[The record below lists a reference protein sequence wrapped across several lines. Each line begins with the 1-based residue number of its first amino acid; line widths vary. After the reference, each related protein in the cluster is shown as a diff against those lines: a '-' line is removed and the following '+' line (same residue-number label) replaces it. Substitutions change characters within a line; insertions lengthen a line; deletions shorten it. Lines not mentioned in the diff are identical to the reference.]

1 MRRYET
7 IFIVDPDISEE
18 VRNQLF
24 TKSKDLI
31 AAMNGFLA
39 EFDEWGARKLAY
51 AIKKKTRGYYVRMD
65 YCGDGA
71 LVAELERTFRLDE
84 KYLKFM
90 TILLADDADP
100 EKVKAELEDKE
111 KAAAEAAAATEEA
124 TAEAAKETEKEAA
137 AEAAPETE
145 SKEKE

>member
-18 VRNQLF
+18 ARNQLF

-31 AAMNGFLA
+31 AAMNGYLA
-39 EFDEWGARKLAY
+39 EFDEWGVKKLAY
-51 AIKKKTRGYYVRMD
+51 DIKKKARGFYVRMD

-100 EKVKAELEDKE
+100 EAVKAELEDKE
-111 KAAAEAAAATEEA
+111 KAAAEATAAAEA
-124 TAEAAKETEKEAA
+124 PAETETETEAK
-137 AEAAPETE
+137 AEAAPETA
-145 SKEKE
+145 SKEEE